1 MSDIC
6 PPEFENYTCYAFEM
20 YKLNTQ
26 NKYIGG
32 APTLY
37 NHNCNYEVNDVY
49 DVTRESL
56 MKNNKKPLTDRLAEM
71 AGTLSV
77 CKEFLIETISQLDHE
92 LKSSQILL
100 YKQLI

>member
-37 NHNCNYEVNDVY
+37 NHNCNYEVYDVY